1 MLKYFVKR
9 VLGIIPTLLCVL
21 LFLFSLIY
29 LLPGDPASIM
39 LGPRATPAM
48 VDALNKSLGLDQPVY
63 VRLGHYLWGILHG
76 NLGESVWSKHTV
88 ASLIMS
94 ALPNTIVLTLAS
106 MGLAALF
113 GITLGVLAAIHGK
126 TLIDHLVTVLSLI
139 AVSIPDFV
147 AACLLLL
154 IFAVRLKI
162 FPVLGGGEPGNL
174 GDQIRHLVL
183 PVIALSMGWLGYIA
197 RLVRDTTLE
206 VLDMDYIKVIRSF
219 GAPGRYIAYKYALK
233 NAILPV
239 VATIGLGVGK
249 LLGGAVFV
257 ELIFNRP
264 GIGKVITD
272 AVFARDLPVVQ
283 GGVLVAALLFIL
295 ANLAADLSYAY
306 FDPRIRYE

>member
-219 GAPGRYIAYKYALK
+219 GAPMSYIAYKYALK
-233 NAILPV
+233 NAIIPV

-283 GGVLVAALLFIL
+283 GGVLIAAFLFIL
-295 ANLAADLSYAY
+295 ANLVADLSYAY

>member
-1 MLKYFVKR
+1 MLNYFIKR
-9 VLGIIPTLLCVL
+9 VLAAIPTLLCVL

-29 LLPGDPASIM
+29 LLPGDPASVM

-48 VDALNKSLGLDQPVY
+48 VEALNKSLGLDQPVY
-63 VRLGHYLWGILHG
+63 VRLGHYIWAILHG
-76 NLGESVWSKHTV
+76 DLGESVWSGRSV
-88 ASLIMS
+88 SSLIMS
-94 ALPNTIVLTLAS
+94 ALPYTIVLTLSS
-106 MGLAALF
+106 MGLAAFL
-113 GITLGVLAAIHGK
+113 GIILGVLAAINGK
-126 TLIDHLVTVLSLI
+126 TIVDHLVTVLSLI
-139 AVSIPDFV
+139 AVSVPDFV

-154 IFAVRLKI
+154 IFAVRFRF
-162 FPVLGGGEPGNL
+162 FPVIGGGKEGNIV
-174 GDQIRHLVL
+174 DQIHHLIL
-183 PVIALSMGWLGYIA
+183 PVIALSLGWLGYIA

-219 GAPGRYIAYKYALK
+219 GAPNRYIAYKYALK
-233 NAILPV
+233 NAIIPV

>member
-1 MLKYFVKR
+1 
-9 VLGIIPTLLCVL
+9 
-21 LFLFSLIY
+21 
-29 LLPGDPASIM
+29 
-39 LGPRATPAM
+39 M
-48 VDALNKSLGLDQPVY
+48 VAALNKSLGLDQPVY
-63 VRLGHYLWGILHG
+63 VRLGHYIWGILHG
-76 NLGESVWSKHTV
+76 DLGESVWSGHSV
-88 ASLIMS
+88 SSLIMS
-94 ALPNTIVLTLAS
+94 ALPYTIVLTLSS
-106 MGLAALF
+106 MGLAAFL
-113 GITLGVLAAIHGK
+113 GIILGVLAAINAK
-126 TLIDHLVTVLSLI
+126 TIVDHLVTVLSLI
-139 AVSIPDFV
+139 AVSVPDFV

-154 IFAVRLKI
+154 IFAVRFRL
-162 FPVLGGGEPGNL
+162 FPVIGGGEAGNIV
-174 GDQIRHLVL
+174 DQIHHLIL
-183 PVIALSMGWLGYIA
+183 PVIALALGWLGYIA

-219 GAPGRYIAYKYALK
+219 GAPNRYIAYKYALK
-233 NAILPV
+233 NAIIPV

>member
-9 VLGIIPTLLCVL
+9 ILGIIPTLLCVL

-48 VDALNKSLGLDQPVY
+48 VETLNKSLGLDQPVY
-63 VRLGHYLWGILHG
+63 VRLGHYIWGILHG
-76 NLGESVWSKHTV
+76 DLGESVWSRHSV
-88 ASLIMS
+88 SSLLMS
-94 ALPNTIVLTLAS
+94 ALPYTIVLTLSS
-106 MGLAALF
+106 MGLAAFF
-113 GITLGVLAAIHGK
+113 GIILGVLAAIYGK
-126 TLIDHLVTVLSLI
+126 TIIDHLVTVLSLI
-139 AVSIPDFV
+139 AVSVPDFV
-147 AACLLLL
+147 VACLLLL
-154 IFAVRLKI
+154 IFAVRLRL
-162 FPVLGGGEPGNL
+162 FPVLGGGEAGNI
-174 GDQIRHLVL
+174 GDQIHHLIL
-183 PVIALSMGWLGYIA
+183 PIIALTLGWLGYIA

-206 VLDMDYIKVIRSF
+206 VLDMDYIKVLRSF
-219 GAPGRYIAYKYALK
+219 GAPMRYIAYKYALK
-233 NAILPV
+233 NAIIPV

-257 ELIFNRP
+257 EMIFNRP

-272 AVFARDLPVVQ
+272 AVAARDLPVVQ
-283 GGVLVAALLFIL
+283 GGVLIAALLFIL

>member
-1 MLKYFVKR
+1 MLKYFFKR
-9 VLGIIPTLLCVL
+9 GLGIIPTLLCVL

-29 LLPGDPASIM
+29 LLPGDPASVM

-48 VDALNKSLGLDQPVY
+48 VAALNKSLGLDQPVY
-63 VRLGHYLWGILHG
+63 VRLWHYIWGILHG
-76 NLGESVWSKHTV
+76 DLGESVWSGHSV
-88 ASLIMS
+88 SSLITS
-94 ALPNTIVLTLAS
+94 ALPYTIVLTLSS
-106 MGLAALF
+106 MGLAAFL
-113 GITLGVLAAIHGK
+113 GIILGVLAAINAK
-126 TLIDHLVTVLSLI
+126 TIVDHLVTVLSLI

-154 IFAVRLKI
+154 IFAVRFRF
-162 FPVLGGGEPGNL
+162 FPVIGGGAAGNIA
-174 GDQIRHLVL
+174 DQIRHLIL
-183 PVIALSMGWLGYIA
+183 PVIALALGWLGYIA

-219 GAPGRYIAYKYALK
+219 GAPRRYIAYKYALK
-233 NAILPV
+233 NAIIPV

-283 GGVLVAALLFIL
+283 GGVLIAALLFIL
-295 ANLAADLSYAY
+295 ANLVADLSYAY

>member
-1 MLKYFVKR
+1 VLKYLVKR
-9 VLGIIPTLLCVL
+9 VLGIIPTLVCVL

-29 LLPGDPASIM
+29 LLPGDPASVM
-39 LGPRATPAM
+39 LGPRATPTM
-48 VDALNKSLGLDQPVY
+48 VEALKKSLGLDQPVY
-63 VRLGHYLWGILHG
+63 VRLGRYIWGILQG
-76 NLGESVWSKHTV
+76 DLGESVWSGHSV
-88 ASLIMS
+88 SSLITS
-94 ALPNTIVLTLAS
+94 ALPYTIVLTLSS
-106 MGLAALF
+106 MALAAAL
-113 GITLGVLAAIHGK
+113 GIILGVLAAINGK
-126 TLIDHLVTVLSLI
+126 TIVDHLVTLLSLI
-139 AVSIPDFV
+139 AVSVPDFV

-154 IFAVRLKI
+154 IFAVRLRL
-162 FPVLGGGEPGNL
+162 FPVIGGGQAGNIA
-174 GDQIRHLVL
+174 DQIHHLIL
-183 PVIALSMGWLGYIA
+183 PIIALALGWLGYIA

-219 GAPGRYIAYKYALK
+219 GAPRRYIAYKYALK
-233 NAILPV
+233 NAIIPV

-264 GIGKVITD
+264 GIGKLITD

-283 GGVLVAALLFIL
+283 GGVLIAALLFIL

>member
-29 LLPGDPASIM
+29 LLPGDPASVM

-48 VDALNKSLGLDQPVY
+48 VAALNKSLGLDQPVY
-63 VRLGHYLWGILHG
+63 VRLGRYLGGILHG
-76 NLGESVWSKHTV
+76 DLGESVWSGHSV
-88 ASLIMS
+88 ASLITS
-94 ALPNTIVLTLAS
+94 ALPYTIVLTLSS
-106 MGLAALF
+106 MGLAAFL
-113 GITLGVLAAIHGK
+113 GIILGVLAAINAK
-126 TLIDHLVTVLSLI
+126 TIVDHLVTVLSLI
-139 AVSIPDFV
+139 AVSVPDFV

-154 IFAVRLKI
+154 IFAVRFRF
-162 FPVLGGGEPGNL
+162 FPVIGGGAAGNIV
-174 GDQIRHLVL
+174 DQIRHLIL
-183 PVIALSMGWLGYIA
+183 PVIALALGWLGYIA

-206 VLDMDYIKVIRSF
+206 VLDMDYIKVIKSF
-219 GAPGRYIAYKYALK
+219 GAPNRYIAYKYALK
-233 NAILPV
+233 NAIIPV

-272 AVFARDLPVVQ
+272 AVFARDFPVVQ

>member
-29 LLPGDPASIM
+29 LLPGDPASVM

-48 VDALNKSLGLDQPVY
+48 VAALNKSLGLDQPVY
-63 VRLGHYLWGILHG
+63 VRLGRYLGGILHG
-76 NLGESVWSKHTV
+76 DLGESVWSGHSV
-88 ASLIMS
+88 ASLITS
-94 ALPNTIVLTLAS
+94 ALPYTIVLTLSS
-106 MGLAALF
+106 MGLAAFL
-113 GITLGVLAAIHGK
+113 GIILGVLAAINAK
-126 TLIDHLVTVLSLI
+126 TIVDHLVTVLSLI
-139 AVSIPDFV
+139 AVSVPDFV

-154 IFAVRLKI
+154 IFAVRFRF
-162 FPVLGGGEPGNL
+162 FPVIGGGAAGNIV
-174 GDQIRHLVL
+174 DQIHHLIL
-183 PVIALSMGWLGYIA
+183 PVIALALGWLGYIA

-206 VLDMDYIKVIRSF
+206 VLDMDYIKVIKSF
-219 GAPGRYIAYKYALK
+219 GAPNRYIAYKYALK
-233 NAILPV
+233 NAIIPV

>member
-1 MLKYFVKR
+1 
-9 VLGIIPTLLCVL
+9 
-21 LFLFSLIY
+21 
-29 LLPGDPASIM
+29 M
-39 LGPRATPAM
+39 LGPRATPDVVA
-48 VDALNKSLGLDQPVY
+48 ALNKSLGLDQPVY
-63 VRLGHYLWGILHG
+63 VRLGRYLGGILHG
-76 NLGESVWSKHTV
+76 DLGESVWSGRSV
-88 ASLIMS
+88 SSLIRS
-94 ALPNTIVLTLAS
+94 ALPYTIVLTVSS
-106 MGLAALF
+106 MGLAAFL
-113 GITLGVLAAIHGK
+113 GIILGVLAAINAK
-126 TLIDHLVTVLSLI
+126 TIVDHLVTVLSLI
-139 AVSIPDFV
+139 AVSVPDFV

-154 IFAVRLKI
+154 IFAVRFRF
-162 FPVLGGGEPGNL
+162 FPVIGGGAAGNIA
-174 GDQIRHLVL
+174 DQIRHLIL
-183 PVIALSMGWLGYIA
+183 PVIALALGWLGYIA

-219 GAPGRYIAYKYALK
+219 GAPNRYIAYKYALK
-233 NAILPV
+233 NAIIPV

-283 GGVLVAALLFIL
+283 GGVLIAALLFIL

>member
-1 MLKYFVKR
+1 VLKYFIKR
-9 VLGIIPTLLCVL
+9 VLGIIPTLVCVL

-29 LLPGDPASIM
+29 LLPGDPASVM
-39 LGPRATPAM
+39 LGPRATPEM
-48 VDALNKSLGLDQPVY
+48 VAALNKSLGLDQPVY
-63 VRLGHYLWGILHG
+63 VRLGRYLGGILQG
-76 NLGESVWSKHTV
+76 NLGDSVWSGHSV

-94 ALPNTIVLTLAS
+94 ALPYTIVLTLSS
-106 MGLAALF
+106 MGLAAFL
-113 GITLGVLAAIHGK
+113 GIILGVLAAINAK
-126 TLIDHLVTVLSLI
+126 SIIDHLVTVLSLI
-139 AVSIPDFV
+139 AVSVPDFV

-154 IFAVRLKI
+154 IFAVRFRF
-162 FPVLGGGEPGNL
+162 FPVIGGGTAGNFA
-174 GDQIRHLVL
+174 DQIRHLVL
-183 PVIALSMGWLGYIA
+183 PVIALALGWLGYIA

-206 VLDMDYIKVIRSF
+206 VLDMDYIKVLRSF
-219 GAPGRYIAYKYALK
+219 GAPNKYIAYKYALK
-233 NAILPV
+233 NAIIPV

>member
-29 LLPGDPASIM
+29 LLPGDPASVM

-48 VDALNKSLGLDQPVY
+48 VAALNKSLGLDQPVY
-63 VRLGHYLWGILHG
+63 VRLGHYIWGILHG
-76 NLGESVWSKHTV
+76 DLGESVWSGHSV
-88 ASLIMS
+88 SSLITS
-94 ALPNTIVLTLAS
+94 ALPYTIVLTLSS
-106 MGLAALF
+106 MGLAAFL
-113 GITLGVLAAIHGK
+113 GIILGVLAAINSK
-126 TLIDHLVTVLSLI
+126 TIVDHLVTILSLI
-139 AVSIPDFV
+139 AVSVPDFV

-154 IFAVRLKI
+154 IFAVRFRF
-162 FPVLGGGEPGNL
+162 FPVIGGGAGNIA
-174 GDQIRHLVL
+174 DQIHHLIL
-183 PVIALSMGWLGYIA
+183 PVIALSLGWLGYIA

-219 GAPGRYIAYKYALK
+219 GAPNRYIAYKYALK
-233 NAILPV
+233 NAIIPV

>member
-1 MLKYFVKR
+1 VLKYFVKR

-29 LLPGDPASIM
+29 LLPGDPASVM

-48 VDALNKSLGLDQPVY
+48 VAALNKSLGLDQPVY
-63 VRLGHYLWGILHG
+63 VRLGHYIWGILHG
-76 NLGESVWSKHTV
+76 DLGESVWSGHSV
-88 ASLIMS
+88 SSLITS
-94 ALPNTIVLTLAS
+94 ALPYTIVLTLSS
-106 MGLAALF
+106 MGLAAFL
-113 GITLGVLAAIHGK
+113 GIILGVLAAINSK
-126 TLIDHLVTVLSLI
+126 TIVDHLVTILSLI
-139 AVSIPDFV
+139 AVSVPDFV

-154 IFAVRLKI
+154 IFAVRFRF
-162 FPVLGGGEPGNL
+162 FPVIGGGAGNIA
-174 GDQIRHLVL
+174 DQIHHLIL
-183 PVIALSMGWLGYIA
+183 PVIALSLGWLGYIA

-219 GAPGRYIAYKYALK
+219 GAPNRYIAYKYALK
-233 NAILPV
+233 NAIIPV